1 MGDPQYLSETMKKN
15 VNPPGRLTDIA
26 TLIAMAENI
35 LDVLERSDQMNQ
47 GYGSE
52 QIKRNKAGE
61 EKTYYRWYCS
71 WHNGKKTVR
80 VYLGS
85 CIKMSEVQAIEK
97 AKKLR
102 AGALLDAESGVRG
115 NVIDGLGQPNAVKR
129 DE

>member
-1 MGDPQYLSETMKKN
+1 MKKN
-15 VNPPGRLTDIA
+15 VSPPGQLVDIA

-35 LDVLERSDQMNQ
+35 LDALERSEPD
-47 GYGSE
+47 E
-52 QIKRNKAGE
+52 PRIWKRALIKRNKAGE

-102 AGALLDAESGVRG
+102 AEALLDAESGVRG
-115 NVIDGLGQPNAVKR
+115 NVIDGLGQPQCCEKK
-129 DE
+129 

>member
-1 MGDPQYLSETMKKN
+1 MKKT
-15 VNPPGRLTDIA
+15 VSPPGQLADIA

-35 LDVLERSDQMNQ
+35 LDVLESAEPDEPRIWKRAL
-47 GYGSE
+47 
-52 QIKRNKAGE
+52 IKRNKAGE
-61 EKTYYRWYCS
+61 KKTYYRWYCS

-85 CIKMSEVQAIEK
+85 CIKMSGVQAIEK

-102 AGALLDAESGVRG
+102 AEALPDAESGVRS
-115 NVIDGLGQPNAVKR
+115 NVIDGLTNPNVVKK

>member
-1 MGDPQYLSETMKKN
+1 MKKI
-15 VNPPGRLTDIA
+15 VIPPGQLADIA
-26 TLIAMAENI
+26 ILIAMAEDI
-35 LDVLERSDQMNQ
+35 LDVLERSEPN
-47 GYGSE
+47 E
-52 QIKRNKAGE
+52 LRIWKRALIKRNKAGE

-85 CIKMSEVQAIEK
+85 CIKMSEAQAIEK

-102 AGALLDAESGVRG
+102 AEALLDAESGVRG
-115 NVIDGLGQPNAVKR
+115 NVIDGLGQSPIVKR